1 MKNENFNT
9 EKACRFISGMLIVL
23 ALALA
28 VIICLLGGQSLSSS
42 VFYGAGVTLFAVVL
56 VKMLNNC

>member
-1 MKNENFNT
+1 MKNENFNAV
-9 EKACRFISGMLIVL
+9 KACRFISGMLIVL

-28 VIICLLGGQSLSSS
+28 VIICLLGGQPLTSS

>member
-1 MKNENFNT
+1 MKNENFDK

-28 VIICLLGGQSLSSS
+28 IIVCLLGGQSLTSS
-42 VFYGAGVTLFAVVL
+42 VLYGACVTTFAVVL